1 MTKRKAITLITLISL
16 VTFGILYLMDRN
28 IVCECGY
35 IKLWHSAVIS
45 SENSQHIFDWYSL
58 THFIHGLAFYLILVI
73 VEKVLKT
80 KIPVLSK
87 LVIAVIMAC
96 GWEILENSDYVI
108 NRYRTATI
116 SLDYFGDSIINSA
129 GDILAMSLGFWFA
142 NKRPV
147 WQSAVVFFTIEI
159 FLLLAIRDNLLI
171 NIIMLVRPIEALK
184 LWQNG
189 G

>member
-1 MTKRKAITLITLISL
+1 MTKRKAITLITLITL

-35 IKLWHSAVIS
+35 VKIWHSAVIS

-58 THFIHGLAFYLILVI
+58 THFIHGLAFYFILVI
-73 VEKVLKT
+73 IERISKI
-80 KIPVLSK
+80 KIPILTK
-87 LVIAVIMAC
+87 LVIAVILAC
-96 GWEILENSDYVI
+96 GWEILENSDYII

-129 GDILAMSLGFWFA
+129 GDILAMGLGFWFA
-142 NKRPV
+142 NKRAA
-147 WQSAVVFFTIEI
+147 WQSVVVFITIEI

-171 NIIMLVRPIEALK
+171 NLIMLVHPIEAIK